1 MITLTINSAT
11 LTSKEAGAA
20 AAMLLALHPDCL
32 ADAIGTLDP
41 DQLRL
46 PFVHH
51 EGAADVIVPDAATAF
66 ASAPAPEQTAA
77 EAFAAPGTQPP
88 EAGAPFVS
96 PGPVAAPPAA
106 PAPVAAGAAAPE
118 SSAGASDGPAA
129 PVTAPAA
136 AVELDSEGLPWDAR
150 IHSSPASLTKKGPWR
165 AKRNLNQLTEQKV
178 KEELRAA
185 MAAQPA
191 SAATAA
197 PAPAPAETP
206 AERTAREAVEQG
218 LVSAPLAPAPVTPTP
233 PAAPVPVAA
242 TPAPPP
248 PTVAS
253 APAVSTPS
261 PAPAAAS
268 PAPSPAA
275 DDATPPA
282 TLFAA
287 AMRKVTKA
295 QLDGHITVPE
305 TDAILTHLGLAQ
317 MRDLLARPD
326 LIPVFDVSVDNH
338 VARFVTQ

>member
-46 PFVHH
+46 PLVHH
-51 EGAADVIVPDAATAF
+51 QGAADVIVPDAAAAF

-77 EAFAAPGTQPP
+77 EAFAAPGAQPP
-88 EAGAPFVS
+88 EAGAPF
-96 PGPVAAPPAA
+96 APPTPAASPPSAPTPPAPAPASSATAPAAA
-106 PAPVAAGAAAPE
+106 PAPGVT
-118 SSAGASDGPAA
+118 AA

-136 AVELDSEGLPWDAR
+136 SELDSEGLPWDNR
-150 IHSSPASLTKKGPWR
+150 IHATGSDGKGVMTAKGVWR
-165 AKRNLNQLTEQKV
+165 AKRGANQLTVHKI
-178 KEELRAA
+178 KDELRAA
-185 MAAQPA
+185 LAAPA
-191 SAATAA
+191 AGTAA

-206 AERTAREAVEQG
+206 AERTVREAVEQG
-218 LVSAPLAPAPVTPTP
+218 LVAAPLAPAV
-233 PAAPVPVAA
+233 A
-242 TPAPPP
+242 TPAPPAASAPVAATAAP
-248 PTVAS
+248 PPPIAAS

-261 PAPAAAS
+261 PAPA
-268 PAPSPAA
+268 AA

-305 TDAILTHLGLAQ
+305 TDAILTHLGLTQ

-338 VARFVTQ
+338 VARYVTQ

>member
-20 AAMLLALHPDCL
+20 AAMLLALHPECL
-32 ADAIGTLDP
+32 ADAITSLGET

-46 PFVHH
+46 PLVVEHRVR
-51 EGAADVIVPDAATAF
+51 EYEVPDAATAF

-77 EAFAAPGTQPP
+77 EAFAAPGAQPP
-88 EAGAPFVS
+88 EAGAPFVPTPAVS
-96 PGPVAAPPAA
+96 ATEADSAASTTS
-106 PAPVAAGAAAPE
+106 APV
-118 SSAGASDGPAA
+118 A
-129 PVTAPAA
+129 PVTAPAPPA
-136 AVELDSEGLPWDAR
+136 AGVQLDSEGLPHDKR
-150 IHSSPASLTKKGPWR
+150 IHSDPPSLTKKGPWR

-178 KEELRAA
+178 KAELRAA
-185 MAAQPA
+185 MAAPGA
-191 SAATAA
+191 GTAA
-197 PAPAPAETP
+197 PAPESP

-218 LVSAPLAPAPVTPTP
+218 LVSPSAPLAPAPVTPTP

-242 TPAPPP
+242 PPP
-248 PTVAS
+248 PASVAS
-253 APAVSTPS
+253 APPVSSPS
-261 PAPAAAS
+261 PAPAAPS
-268 PAPSPAA
+268 PAPSPA

-317 MRDLLARPD
+317 MRDLLTRPD
-326 LIPVFDVSVDNH
+326 LIPVFDESVDNH

>member
-20 AAMLLALHPDCL
+20 AAMLLALHPECL
-32 ADAIGTLDP
+32 ADAIASLGDA

-46 PFVHH
+46 PLVVEHRAGDRSVRR
-51 EGAADVIVPDAATAF
+51 EYAAQPEPELDAATAF

-77 EAFAAPGTQPP
+77 EAFAAPGAQPP
-88 EAGAPFVS
+88 EAGAPLA
-96 PGPVAAPPAA
+96 PAAPPPV
-106 PAPVAAGAAAPE
+106 PASSVTEPAAAAPITP
-118 SSAGASDGPAA
+118 AIAA
-129 PVTAPAA
+129 PVTGPG
-136 AVELDSEGLPWDAR
+136 VELDSEGLPWDAR

-185 MAAQPA
+185 LAAPGA
-191 SAATAA
+191 GTAAPA

-218 LVSAPLAPAPVTPTP
+218 LVSAPLAAAPPAPPVAAPPPASVPAP
-233 PAAPVPVAA
+233 PAASAA
-242 TPAPPP
+242 
-248 PTVAS
+248 
-253 APAVSTPS
+253 
-261 PAPAAAS
+261 

-338 VARFVTQ
+338 VARYVTQ